1 MGNDLVSVDLAAFD
15 HFSGRQIVLQ
25 LVGGAAVDVDL
36 IIVDG
41 VDLDGGLAR
50 SGKAGEQVHR
60 TAALAQLQGGVHQSR
75 HADGH
80 NDDVHALAVG
90 LAVNDGGQILLGG
103 IHHQVCAQL
112 QGHLAALLVGLADDD
127 LAGSGDLG
135 QLQVEQAD
143 RACTHDENIIIEA
156 GAGVLQAADTA
167 GQGLDQSA
175 GLIGHVLGQLDH
187 ISVLDAD
194 GGDADI
200 LLEAAV
206 ELIAD
211 GLAVQAGVGA
221 APQAAAAMVT
231 GDDVGHGDLLTHL
244 IALHVGTHFGDNAA
258 EFVADD
264 RGIADSLCLLSSENP
279 HIRAADG
286 GSLHFQQDLIRAD
299 LGLFNLRRS
308 ELIGTRQDNCS
319 HENFL
324 LPFTCYM
331 I

>member
-1 MGNDLVSVDLAAFD
+1 MAMTMTSMP
-15 HFSGRQIVLQ
+15 
-25 LVGGAAVDVDL
+25 
-36 IIVDG
+36 
-41 VDLDGGLAR
+41 
-50 SGKAGEQVHR
+50 
-60 TAALAQLQGGVHQSR
+60 
-75 HADGH
+75 
-80 NDDVHALAVG
+80 VG
-90 LAVNDGGQILLGG
+90 LTVDDGGQLLLGG
-103 IHHQVCAQL
+103 IHHQVGAQL

-127 LAGSGDLG
+127 LAGAGDLG
-135 QLQVEQAD
+135 QLKVEQAD
-143 RACTHDENIIIEA
+143 GARAHDENIIIEA

-231 GDDVGHGDLLTHL
+231 GDDVGHGDLLTHISAHL
-244 IALHVGTHFGDNAA
+244 GDDAA
-258 EFVADD
+258 ELVADD